1 MNIVEINIVSVLV
14 AFTLFLGYVFFI
26 IFRSRRKL
34 AEVKAK
40 WQDKVQLDSKFE
52 AMADGTVPAD
62 ESVQANQLLKTK
74 TGTESYFT
82 SKLPKVEGLKEWILH
97 AGIELNPL
105 AFTIF
110 WVVIGL
116 FIGLMF
122 YFTMHANVLISILLA
137 VLSTFLLP
145 YIFIS
150 YLTHRRKN
158 LFLQEFP
165 HALDM
170 IRRALKS
177 GHSVDRALEMVVE
190 HIGGPVGDTFKR
202 VTEKMRLGET
212 PENVLAEIA
221 NRVGIDDFRMLAIVI
236 VLQRETGGSLAEA
249 IDNFSKI
256 IRARQNLRKKIA
268 ALSAEG
274 RVSAIVLIS
283 IPFVVMGAIFLTT
296 PTYLDPLFKTGT
308 GQNLL
313 IVASLMMSTGIG
325 TILRMVYRE
334 IY

>member
-1 MNIVEINIVSVLV
+1 MSITEVNVISILAALIVFVSYL
-14 AFTLFLGYVFFI
+14 LYLI
-26 IFRSRRKL
+26 IRSRRRL
-34 AEVKAK
+34 VDVKTRWEKRVQESAK
-40 WQDKVQLDSKFE
+40 V
-52 AMADGTVPAD
+52 
-62 ESVQANQLLKTK
+62 ESVSEGMSGGSDAQDNKLIKTK
-74 TGTESYFT
+74 SPSDSYFT
-82 SKLPKVEGLKEWILH
+82 SKMPKVEGLNEWILH
-97 AGIELNPL
+97 AGIELNP
-105 AFTIF
+105 FIF
-110 WVVIGL
+110 YTTWLVLGILIGAY
-116 FIGLMF
+116 FYIGVKSGIL
-122 YFTMHANVLISILLA
+122 LSILIGI
-137 VLSTFLLP
+137 LSIFLLP
-145 YIFIS
+145 WICVT
-150 YLTHRRKN
+150 YLTHRRRN

-190 HIGGPVGDTFKR
+190 HAGGPVGAAFKR
-202 VTEKMRLGET
+202 ITEKMRLGET
-212 PENVLAEIA
+212 PENVLAETA
-221 NRVGIDDFRMLAIVI
+221 NRVGVDDFRMLAIVI

-256 IRARQNLRKKIA
+256 IRARQNLRKKIS

-283 IPFVVMGAIFLTT
+283 IPFVVLGAVFLTT
-296 PTYLDPLFKTGT
+296 PSYLDPLFNTGT

-313 IVASLMMSTGIG
+313 IVAALMMAAGIG